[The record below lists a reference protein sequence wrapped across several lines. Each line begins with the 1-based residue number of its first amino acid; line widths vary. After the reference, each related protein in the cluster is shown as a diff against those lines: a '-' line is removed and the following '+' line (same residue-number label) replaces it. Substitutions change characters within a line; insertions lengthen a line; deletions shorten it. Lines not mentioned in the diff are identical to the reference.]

1 MTAMIIDQIS
11 IFLENKAGALSE
23 LIHLLADN
31 QIDIEALSIAESRD
45 YGIMRIIVDKPAET
59 VRVLKEKNIPHAENE
74 VLAVKVSDTPGS
86 LTKILSVLADSGIS
100 LAYSYAFL
108 SRTMGEAF
116 IVLRVD
122 DNAAAEKILNDAGIA
137 SQAS

>member
-1 MTAMIIDQIS
+1 MIIKQIS

-31 QIDIEALSIAESRD
+31 KIDLEALSIAESND

-59 VRVLKEKNIPHAENE
+59 ARVLKEKNIPYAENE
-74 VLAVKVSDTPGS
+74 VLAVKVSDRPGS
-86 LTKILSVLADSGIS
+86 LTSILSILADNEIS

-122 DNAAAEKILNDAGIA
+122 DNEAAEKALNDGGVS
-137 SQAS
+137 SQII